1 MSVPTKENALPLTAV
16 DIGSKHTQEY
26 DQTRV
31 WALSWQQ
38 VQRQALPYIGKP
50 TWEAEVVL
58 CGSAAAKMLTAE
70 ILKKKK
76 GIMILYFDW
85 FCCWFRFC
93 LFVCLFW
100 LCFSLLLWLLLLL
113 LLLLL
118 FKLLGF
124 LKMVHFNSFKYL

>member
-70 ILKKKK
+70 ILKKKRYYDF
-76 GIMILYFDW
+76 IFWLVLLLVPF
-85 FCCWFRFC
+85 
-93 LFVCLFW
+93 LFVCLLVLALF
-100 LCFSLLLWLLLLL
+100 FST
-113 LLLLL
+113 
-118 FKLLGF
+118 
-124 LKMVHFNSFKYL
+124 VVIAVIIIIITSI